1 MVIFKRK
8 KGQMKVQQM
17 AFMIVGLVIF
27 FVLVGLFV
35 LNFAF
40 SGLKT
45 SKANLDEQRATL
57 LVQGLA
63 GSSEFSCGNAFGTGK
78 VDCIDM
84 DKIFALQNYAKDYA
98 GFWGVGGIEIRK
110 LYPLKDSSVECT
122 SSTYPNCGHVTI
134 LASKTLGMDESA
146 YVSLCRK
153 ADNNGTLYDQCDL
166 GELILRVSN
175 G

>member
-1 MVIFKRK
+1 
-8 KGQMKVQQM
+8 M

-45 SKANLDEQRATL
+45 SKVNLDEQAATL

-63 GSSEFSCGNAFGTGK
+63 GSPEFSCGNTFGTGK

-84 DKIFALQNYAKDYA
+84 DKVFALQNYAKDYTN
-98 GFWGVGGIEIRK
+98 FWGVKGIEIRR
-110 LYPLKDSSVECT
+110 LYPSENSSIECT
-122 SSTYPNCGHVTI
+122 SSTYPHCGHLVI
-134 LASKTLGMDESA
+134 LNSNKLGTDESA

-153 ADNNGTLYDQCDL
+153 ENSNGTLYNQCDL
-166 GELILRVSN
+166 GELILRVSD